1 MSDSIDQV
9 FISAK
14 QWLLSFLAGAP
25 DWLMQI
31 ASSLI
36 NIAALLGVFLTLFAL
51 MSVLERKILGRIQ
64 NRYGPNRVGPFGL
77 FQPVADGIKML
88 IKEDIVP
95 VRADKIV
102 HFLAPIMIAATAIL
116 ALGVIPYGRNMT
128 PFAIDGGILFFFA
141 VGSTTELAVFMAGW
155 GSNNKFSMLGAM
167 RAIAQMVSYE
177 LPLIITTLPVVMV
190 VGALSP
196 DAIVAAQNGYT
207 FGFVP
212 HWFVTTPWGAAAFLL
227 FFVSGLVESNRTP
240 FDVPEG
246 ESEIVAGHMTEYS
259 GFKYATFFMA
269 EYFGMFAISGLA
281 VTLFLGGWQAPI
293 AGLQFIPSYLW
304 FFAKLGV
311 LLFTFIWIRGTLPRS
326 RVDQVMAFAWKF
338 MLPMAFTCVVAA
350 AVWHYQGRGLAGWLW
365 SLAVVAI
372 VYFGLSWFLDTGKKF
387 CHPHLS
393 LRRMNSAA
401 FLIIAI
407 VTLAGALAA
416 ATLPKLIHAALCLVV
431 AFVGLAAF
439 FFLLGAEFV
448 GLVQVFVYIGAVAVL
463 IVFTILLTRR
473 DLDKPDK
480 FNWGGVVVAI
490 AVFGGLLWAIL
501 QTPSV
506 AIAAAQ
512 IPPLTVKQ
520 IGEVLMTNYI
530 WPLQCVGLLLTA
542 ALIGALV
549 LVMEEKGR

>member
-1 MSDSIDQV
+1 MSGDFFDQAFV
-9 FISAK
+9 SAK

-25 DWLMQI
+25 DWVMQI

-36 NIAALLGVFLTLFAL
+36 NIFAVLGVFLTLFAL
-51 MSVLERKILGRIQ
+51 ISVLERKILGRMQ

-102 HFLAPIMIAATAIL
+102 HFLAPILIAATAIL

-167 RAIAQMVSYE
+167 RAIAQMISYE
-177 LPLIITTLPVVMV
+177 LPLIIVTLPVVMV
-190 VGALSP
+190 VGSLSP
-196 DAIVAAQNGYT
+196 DAIVAAQAGYAL
-207 FGFVP
+207 GFVP
-212 HWFVTTPWGAAAFLL
+212 HWFVTTPWGAAAFIL

-293 AGLQFIPSYLW
+293 AGLQFVPSYVW
-304 FFAKLGV
+304 FFAKLSI
-311 LLFTFIWIRGTLPRS
+311 LLFVFIWIRGTLPRT
-326 RVDQVMAFAWKF
+326 RVDQVMNFAWKF

-350 AVWHYQGRGLAGWLW
+350 AVWHYQGRAFGGWLW
-365 SLAVVAI
+365 SLLVIAAVYIA
-372 VYFGLSWFLDTGKKF
+372 LSRLLDTRKKF
-387 CHPHLS
+387 
-393 LRRMNSAA
+393 
-401 FLIIAI
+401 
-407 VTLAGALAA
+407 
-416 ATLPKLIHAALCLVV
+416 ATRTYR
-431 AFVGLAAF
+431 FS
-439 FFLLGAEFV
+439 E
-448 GLVQVFVYIGAVAVL
+448 
-463 IVFTILLTRR
+463 
-473 DLDKPDK
+473 
-480 FNWGGVVVAI
+480 
-490 AVFGGLLWAIL
+490 
-501 QTPSV
+501 
-506 AIAAAQ
+506 
-512 IPPLTVKQ
+512 
-520 IGEVLMTNYI
+520 
-530 WPLQCVGLLLTA
+530 
-542 ALIGALV
+542 
-549 LVMEEKGR
+549 